1 MAKASRGRRGTK
13 SRKMK
18 RKSGM
23 SRRKRCW
30 KGGAQTV
37 FPANVNDESMLSA
50 SSLNKAQGL
59 DYESLHAGQH
69 GGAAVSLAS
78 AAPPGYT
85 GMLDDSLRG
94 AARISVLDESMQGIQ
109 GMSDQSGGRRMRKR
123 GSMRKGKTCLM
134 GGKRKRKGMSMRKGK
149 TCLMGGKRKSM
160 SMRKRKSMYM
170 RKKNSMM
177 GGKQA
182 KAWKKAMAAVR
193 KMYSRKMRGGAG
205 YSLAGAQD
213 FAAPGM
219 LLSPS
224 QEATALSGMNPEWK
238 LASDPGAFQP
248 AGL

>member
-1 MAKASRGRRGTK
+1 MNR
-13 SRKMK
+13 K
-18 RKSGM
+18 RKNGM

-30 KGGAQTV
+30 SGGAQTV

-50 SSLNKAQGL
+50 SELNKAQGI

-109 GMSDQSGGRRMRKR
+109 GMSDQSGGSRKR
-123 GSMRKGKTCLM
+123 KGPSRKRKGSSRKRKNCMM
-134 GGKRKRKGMSMRKGK
+134 GGKRKRKGLS
-149 TCLMGGKRKSM
+149 
-160 SMRKRKSMYM
+160 RKR
-170 RKKNSMM
+170 KNSMM
-177 GGKQA
+177 GGKRTMS
-182 KAWKKAMAAVR
+182 WKKAMAAVR
-193 KMYSRKMRGGAG
+193 KIYSNKMGGGA
-205 YSLAGAQD
+205 YSLANAQD
-213 FAAPGM
+213 AGAPGM

-224 QEATALSGMNPEWK
+224 QEATALGGMNPEWK
-238 LASDPGAFQP
+238 LASDPGAFKP